1 MEVRDS
7 PGDATRDINQELS
20 QRRGWILTV
29 AVGFALH
36 ILSFVIGLKA
46 VGPLCGSPL
55 LPQSRAAEESDA
67 QMQTIGL
74 AAECYR
80 SIDSASVPVWILMAL
95 GIGLVL
101 TGVAV
106 RIVGIRRSVNGSR
119 KQAKAAQD

>member
-7 PGDATRDINQELS
+7 RGDATKDIDQELS
-20 QRRGWILTV
+20 QRRGWMLTV

-36 ILSFVIGLKA
+36 ILSFVIGLKT

-55 LPQSRAAEESDA
+55 LPHSSAAEMADL
-67 QMQTIGL
+67 QMGTTGL

-80 SIDSASVPVWILMAL
+80 NIDSASVPVWFLMAL

-106 RIVGIRRSVNGSR
+106 RIVAIRRSIDPTRS
-119 KQAKAAQD
+119 